1 MSFLPTNPE
10 ADVGVM
16 LKVLGPLYSRTPDGS
31 VKIEEFLKSGA
42 DLSSIKAMLASI
54 GLIRVAADGTVSEI
68 SPAEAA
74 AAAAAAADSRS
85 SGPLFDVPTKV
96 MKSVQAALE
105 KQEAAYQAMLAAA
118 GGPPAVGTQCKRKNC
133 KNRYEGEESN
143 DVECTFC
150 PGEPVF
156 HEGYKYWSCCDK
168 KKSLDFDE
176 FLNLPGCKTAER
188 CMWFDEESDEAV
200 EKPVRMDHFESGRDF
215 VMSFFTKCAEPSK
228 TEIKVNE
235 DTLTISTTYERNCTF
250 TKSFHLKGT
259 IDPDRCT
266 ATIMTAKIDVKLM
279 KTSGERWDGLEAA
292 E

>member
-1 MSFLPTNPE
+1 MCATEYSIRCVGQHLDPSPTLNF
-10 ADVGVM
+10 VG
-16 LKVLGPLYSRTPDGS
+16 SQ
-31 VKIEEFLKSGA
+31 
-42 DLSSIKAMLASI
+42 
-54 GLIRVAADGTVSEI
+54 LIRVAADGTVSEI

-156 HEGYKYWSCCDK
+156 HEG
-168 KKSLDFDE
+168 
-176 FLNLPGCKTAER
+176 
-188 CMWFDEESDEAV
+188 
-200 EKPVRMDHFESGRDF
+200 
-215 VMSFFTKCAEPSK
+215 
-228 TEIKVNE
+228 
-235 DTLTISTTYERNCTF
+235 
-250 TKSFHLKGT
+250 
-259 IDPDRCT
+259 
-266 ATIMTAKIDVKLM
+266 
-279 KTSGERWDGLEAA
+279 
-292 E
+292 